1 MLCIVRLDTI
11 GGVLFDGDNQLP
23 KATKDVVQAANLVLD
38 TETLNSRS

>member
-1 MLCIVRLDTI
+1 MLCIVRLDAI
-11 GGVLFDGDNQLP
+11 GGVLFDGHNQLP